1 MTQGLCVEWEENGAP
16 LGTLGKKLKRGSP
29 GKDYRMDRE
38 GKKLLEKKSCHRIE
52 EERISPEWGNQLINE
67 EAKKSRSEQI
77 TPELKI
83 KHITKCWEW
92 FTRVKHWRQ
101 LAVH

>member
-1 MTQGLCVEWEENGAP
+1 
-16 LGTLGKKLKRGSP
+16 
-29 GKDYRMDRE
+29 MDRE

-83 KHITKCWEW
+83 KHITKC
-92 FTRVKHWRQ
+92 
-101 LAVH
+101 